1 MTAITAPL
9 ESREHKAIWL
19 VGAAHLVSHFYQL
32 VLPPLFYLIQPA
44 LGVTYAE
51 LGFAMS
57 AYFIASLITQMPIGM
72 MVDRMGAKPV
82 LIAGLLLHGGALALI
97 GIVPSYSVLLIA
109 FFLGGIGNSV
119 FHPADFSI
127 LSASVRDSHHGRAFA
142 VHTFCGSIGYACAP
156 LVMAGLAVWYGWQG
170 ALVAAGG
177 AGIAVGLAIAIA
189 GGDLRDDSGAGA
201 PVSKGKEKSAEQKT
215 GWRIMLTRPM
225 ILFFLFYVATSASG
239 VGMTNFAAV
248 ALPAVHGFT
257 PEFANLL
264 LTVFLTAAIVG
275 ALPGGWLADWAKR
288 EDLVLIACFLI
299 LAFCLFAMAIDAIAL
314 WILIGA
320 LVVAGL
326 MRGLYNASRDILVRR
341 SAPDGSVGTAF
352 AFVTLGYSLGQG
364 GMPVVYGW
372 LMDVGLGYAVFIVS
386 GVAALLAIAIVLIP
400 TTKQS

>member
-9 ESREHKAIWL
+9 ETREHKAIWL
-19 VGAAHLVSHFYQL
+19 VGAAHLVSHFYHL
-32 VLPPLFYLIQPA
+32 VLPPLFLLIKPA

-57 AYFIASLITQMPIGM
+57 VYFIATLITQLPIGM
-72 MVDRMGAKPV
+72 MVDKVGAKPV
-82 LIAGLLLHGGALALI
+82 LIAGLALHGGALALI
-97 GIVPSYSVLLIA
+97 GILPSYPVLLGA

-127 LSASVRDSHHGRAFA
+127 LSASVRDTHHGRAFA

-156 LVMAGLAVWYGWQG
+156 LVMAALAVWFGWQS
-170 ALVAAGG
+170 ALVAAGS
-177 AGIAVGLAIAIA
+177 AGIVVALAIAVA
-189 GGDLRDDSGAGA
+189 GGDLRDDSGTAAPDAGETEKTA
-201 PVSKGKEKSAEQKT
+201 PRKA

-225 ILFFLFYVATSASG
+225 ILYFLFYVATSASG

-248 ALPAVHGFT
+248 ALPVVHGFT

-288 EDLVLIACFLI
+288 EDIVLVACFLI
-299 LAFCLFAMAIDAIAL
+299 MAFCLFLIALDGIAL
-314 WILIGA
+314 WILVGA
-320 LVVAGL
+320 LVIAGL

-341 SAPDGSVGTAF
+341 SVPDGSVGTAF
-352 AFVTLGYSLGQG
+352 AFVTLGYTFGQG

-386 GVAALLAIAIVLIP
+386 GVAALLAIGTVMIP
-400 TTKQS
+400 TAGRS